1 MRVKLF
7 VTLCAGSAVLIF
19 IYNGFIKINYLGY
32 CQNKHKY
39 LTNEYFVN
47 NKINK
52 IIIKGDEGGQTY
64 NSKED
69 YLSEIKDCCHV
80 HRSFVILDYGL
91 MYGHVVSISSS
102 YISNK
107 DNSRSLIQNYY
118 DECGNEVW
126 KPLTGG

>member
-19 IYNGFIKINYLGY
+19 IYNCFIKINYLGY

-52 IIIKGDEGGQTY
+52 IIIKGDEGGRTY

-69 YLSEIKDCCHV
+69 YLSKIKDCCHV
-80 HRSFVILDYGL
+80 YRSFVILDYGL

-107 DNSRSLIQNYY
+107 DNIRSLIQNYY
-118 DECGNEVW
+118 DACGNEIW